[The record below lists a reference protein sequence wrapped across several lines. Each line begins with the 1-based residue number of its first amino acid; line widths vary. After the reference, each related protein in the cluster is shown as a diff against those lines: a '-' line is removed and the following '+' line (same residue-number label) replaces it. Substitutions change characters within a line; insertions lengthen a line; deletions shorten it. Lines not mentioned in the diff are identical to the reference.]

1 MPRLL
6 CEWRGA
12 FRSLRLALLLAV
24 LQQAT
29 AASVS
34 PRNQTLYIDEPKA
47 DSYSPTAFFF
57 KFHLPVAA
65 ACCRP
70 GRLRLHLIVVGC
82 LCCRQADSDSTSS
95 SLAAC
100 AAARQTLTPPH
111 RRWLPGSLSSRGT
124 RHVRFDRSL
133 LFSQITFGDEMCEDP
148 RASYEAPFILHTL
161 ISGPGAAVSNSA
173 RTERRTAQ

>member
-1 MPRLL
+1 MV
-6 CEWRGA
+6 GA
-12 FRSLRLALLLAV
+12 LSRKKIICQINRESAGSARQLDKELGHTV
-24 LQQAT
+24 MT
-29 AASVS
+29 PS
-34 PRNQTLYIDEPKA
+34 PV
-47 DSYSPTAFFF
+47 
-57 KFHLPVAA
+57 VAA
-65 ACCRP
+65 ACA
-70 GRLRLHLIVVGC
+70 G
-82 LCCRQADSDSTSS
+82 QADSDSTSS

-111 RRWLPGSLSSRGT
+111 RRWLPVLPPGSQIWLPGSLSSRGT

-173 RTERRTAQ
+173 RTEKRTAQ

>member
-1 MPRLL
+1 MLK
-6 CEWRGA
+6 
-12 FRSLRLALLLAV
+12 FFSIFLRLLAV
-24 LQQAT
+24 
-29 AASVS
+29 VVIHHS
-34 PRNQTLYIDEPKA
+34 PGSLAIGSTRSFDRWSSRRLRRRLRL
-47 DSYSPTAFFF
+47 
-57 KFHLPVAA
+57 HLTVVAA

-173 RTERRTAQ
+173 RTEKRTAQ